1 MRFPVLGLLTASLV
15 AGQIAAAPLAAAQ
28 CVRPAD
34 HASFDITAL
43 KTSLLVVALTC
54 GADERYNAFIRK
66 YQPELAAQDHALG
79 AYFTRVHG
87 RTGRK
92 QQDDYV
98 TQLANS
104 QSQVG
109 NKQGNMFCSHN
120 LPAFDEVMALHSSGE
135 LAEFAAGKSVAQ
147 PINVTACGATPAS
160 TRPTSSRSRRRS

>member
-1 MRFPVLGLLTASLV
+1 MRFPVLGLLTAGLV
-15 AGQIAAAPLAAAQ
+15 AGQIVAAPLAAAQ
-28 CVRPAD
+28 CVHPAD

-54 GADERYNAFIRK
+54 GADERYNAFVRK

-104 QSQVG
+104 QSQDG
-109 NKQGNMFCSHN
+109 NKQGKWFCSRN
-120 LPAFDEVMALHSSGE
+120 LPAFDEVMALHGSGE

-147 PINVTACGATPAS
+147 PINVTACEGTPAS
-160 TRPTSSRSRRRS
+160 TRSTPSRSRRRS